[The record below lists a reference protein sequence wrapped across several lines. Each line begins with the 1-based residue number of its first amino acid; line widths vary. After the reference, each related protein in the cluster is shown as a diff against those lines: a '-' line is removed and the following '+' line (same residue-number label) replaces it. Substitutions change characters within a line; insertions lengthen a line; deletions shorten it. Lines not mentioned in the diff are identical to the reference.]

1 MGNEG
6 GRRADHHSEGDGD
19 DGIVNRPQH
28 RGREDHA
35 RDWFEEGRQ
44 RVERMIDDGN
54 LVRDQF
60 DDRGDREDGESGV
73 RAQEA
78 ERIAEGHDAQAHGET
93 DGE

>member
-1 MGNEG
+1 
-6 GRRADHHSEGDGD
+6 
-19 DGIVNRPQH
+19 
-28 RGREDHA
+28 
-35 RDWFEEGRQ
+35 
-44 RVERMIDDGN
+44 MIDDGN

-93 DGE
+93 DRE